1 METARRTF
9 RDLPLATLDRFATL
23 ALVAGDDAATAEI
36 RAEIAR
42 RERAALRAAE
52 ERRAGKIAA

>member
-23 ALVAGDDAATAEI
+23 ALVAGDEVATAEI

-52 ERRAGKIAA
+52 ERRAAAIAA